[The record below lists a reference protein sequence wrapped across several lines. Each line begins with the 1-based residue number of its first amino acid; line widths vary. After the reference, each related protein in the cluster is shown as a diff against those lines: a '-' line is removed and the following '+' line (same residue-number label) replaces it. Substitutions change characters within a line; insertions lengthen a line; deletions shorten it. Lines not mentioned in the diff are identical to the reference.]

1 MIPSPQDILGL
12 LLGTILICSQAED
25 TCPDVK
31 LIGVGESD
39 KLAVLRG
46 CQGIPGFPG
55 LQGSAGPQGIQ
66 GDKGAPGQMGKLGP
80 TGEKGDKG
88 ALGQTGPQGQTG
100 EKGDKGAL
108 GQIGPLGP
116 TGGKGDNGAPGQT
129 GPLGPTGVKGDKGS
143 VGPMGPRG
151 QSGEKGSQGVKGDSH
166 RLAYGVAKDCKEL
179 RDQGMIFSGWY
190 TIHPDGMKPLM
201 VLCDMTTDGGGWI
214 VFQRRVDGSVDF
226 YQDWKTYKRGFG
238 SQLSEFWLGNENIHR
253 LTSKG
258 RFQLRVDLEDF
269 DNNQT
274 YSSYKNFQIDGE
286 TNSYTLHFGQFIEGT
301 AGDSLTYH
309 KKAKFST
316 HDKENDQSTDNHC
329 AEKYNGAWWYSNCYQ
344 SNLNGLYLRGKIS
357 TEKLKYSGNSWETFR
372 GHTYSLKM
380 SEMKFRPE

>member
-258 RFQLRVDLEDF
+258 
-269 DNNQT
+269 
-274 YSSYKNFQIDGE
+274 
-286 TNSYTLHFGQFIEGT
+286 
-301 AGDSLTYH
+301 DSLTYH